1 MSVHDHM
8 VDEPVQLRRGIGGMP
23 KVTLRA
29 RDGATADVYL
39 HGAHVTSWRPAPDLE
54 ERLFL
59 SARSAFRAGEAI
71 RGGIPLI
78 FPQFAAE
85 GPLPRHG
92 FARTSEWRAERS
104 ERTHEGDALASFVL
118 TDSPETHAIWPAE
131 FRATLSV
138 RVGGVQLVV
147 RLTVEN
153 TGTAPFSFTTALHTY
168 VRVHD
173 IEDTEVVGLCGAR
186 YRESSNPTLLHL
198 DDAPA
203 VRVAQGMDRV
213 YVGAPPEVRVREPHR
228 TLIVSTEEF
237 PDVVLWNPGAE
248 RAAALADMEP
258 DGERAMLCV
267 EAAAVQKPITLGA
280 GERWHGTQTLDA
292 TITTPPATRMRRT
305 PNQSAVE

>member
-1 MSVHDHM
+1 MSTHEHL
-8 VDEPVQLRRGIGGMP
+8 VDEPVQLRRGTGGMP

-39 HGAHVTSWRPAPDLE
+39 HGGHVTSWRPAPDLE

-59 SARSAFRAGEAI
+59 SARSAFRAGDAI
-71 RGGIPLI
+71 RGGIPVI

-104 ERTHEGDALASFVL
+104 ERTDEGDALASFVL
-118 TDSPETHAIWPAE
+118 TDSPETRAIWPAE
-131 FRATLSV
+131 FRAIVSV
-138 RVGGVQLVV
+138 RVGGVRLVV
-147 RLTVEN
+147 RLTLEN
-153 TGTAPFSFTTALHTY
+153 TGTAPFSFAAALHTY

-173 IEDTEVVGLCGAR
+173 IDDTEVLGLRGAR
-186 YRESSNPTLLHL
+186 YRESSNPTLLRR

-203 VRVAQGMDRV
+203 VRVAHEIDRV
-213 YVGAPPEVRVREPHR
+213 YVGAPRELRVREPHR
-228 TLIVSTEEF
+228 TLLVSTDEF

-267 EAAAVQKPITLGA
+267 EAAAVQQPITLAA
-280 GERWHGTQTLDA
+280 GQRWHGTQTLDA
-292 TITTPPATRMRRT
+292 TATTPPATRVRRT
-305 PNQSAVE
+305 PTQSVRQ